1 MCEKT
6 QVHNIADHQWQLPRR
21 EVLMGLLGSLGAA
34 TSLSSMRGAAAPSES
49 AGERF
54 WHLVKSQFPLRAGLS
69 LMNAANLCPSPYKVL
84 ESVFSLTRDLDAD
97 ASFQNREKFSRL
109 VEASRRAL
117 ADYLGASPDEIVIPR
132 NTSEANNIVIGGL
145 DLGEGDDVVLWD
157 QNHPANNV
165 AWDVRA
171 RRFGFSVRRVT
182 TPTRADDPEELIA
195 PFRKAHTKRTKVL
208 SFSHVSNISGQRL
221 PAKRLCELARQ
232 RDIMTLIDGAQTFG
246 SAQVDVHDLGCDF
259 YTGSAHKWLLGPKE
273 VGVLY
278 VRRERIADLW
288 PSIVG
293 AGWPVAN
300 DHDARKL
307 ETFGQRDDAAV
318 AAVANAVDFHLAIG
332 KAAVESRIQRLATT
346 LKEQLREIPGVKLRS
361 PMAAELSGGVVVFTI
376 AGVDLQAAYQ
386 RLYTKYQIGCAMM
399 GGRFRGIRLC
409 PHIYNPMNE
418 IHRAVAAV
426 AELAKNGTG

>member
-6 QVHNIADHQWQLPRR
+6 PVHNIADHQWQLPRR

-49 AGERF
+49 DGERF

-145 DLGEGDDVVLWD
+145 DLGEGDDDVLWD

-182 TPTRADDPEELIA
+182 TPTRAVPQGAHQEDQGPVFQPRLEHLRPEIA
-195 PFRKAHTKRTKVL
+195 
-208 SFSHVSNISGQRL
+208 GQAALRVGP
-221 PAKRLCELARQ
+221 PA
-232 RDIMTLIDGAQTFG
+232 G
-246 SAQVDVHDLGCDF
+246 H
-259 YTGSAHKWLLGPKE
+259 
-273 VGVLY
+273 
-278 VRRERIADLW
+278 
-288 PSIVG
+288 
-293 AGWPVAN
+293 
-300 DHDARKL
+300 HDAHRRRANL
-307 ETFGQRDDAAV
+307 WFG
-318 AAVANAVDFHLAIG
+318 
-332 KAAVESRIQRLATT
+332 T
-346 LKEQLREIPGVKLRS
+346 
-361 PMAAELSGGVVVFTI
+361 
-376 AGVDLQAAYQ
+376 
-386 RLYTKYQIGCAMM
+386 
-399 GGRFRGIRLC
+399 GGRARFGLRLL
-409 PHIYNPMNE
+409 H
-418 IHRAVAAV
+418 
-426 AELAKNGTG
+426 G